1 MKVRK
6 TIALASMTALLIT
19 GAGIFPRS
27 NAYAQYA
34 ETVKPNTPEALQAIQ
49 KLENE
54 ESTDAD
60 QSMKLTGRNDALSDN
75 YAEKAEKADE
85 LVRWMELGKPVSQQD
100 IDQTL
105 KENR

>member
-19 GAGIFPRS
+19 GEAIFPRS
-27 NAYAQYA
+27 VVYAQ
-34 ETVKPNTPEALQAIQ
+34 TVSPNTPEAAQAIQ